1 MSWDTRQYDLTLHP
15 TPQLTRP
22 NSLPT
27 MCFKIYMMASS
38 SPQNTDAIPPKIL
51 HAVDLFPPFGV
62 CEDSKMGLFTTFCQ
76 IPSKS
81 SLWCCPKE
89 TQVWMPVTG
98 SVSVEGTSF
107 WFLSGCKYKDFS
119 SALCANTSAH
129 LCTNTQAH
137 VPKGKQTHISQ
148 HQFQPVPIIFQPFI
162 SCLVAFSTSA
172 LNCSSNTFW
181 FHF

>member
-1 MSWDTRQYDLTLHP
+1 MTSLSTEHHNWLVQIRCPLCASRFTWWLPPRP
-15 TPQLTRP
+15 KTPMPSLQKYYMLSTF
-22 NSLPT
+22 SLPLEFVRT
-27 MCFKIYMMASS
+27 QK
-38 SPQNTDAIPPKIL
+38 
-51 HAVDLFPPFGV
+51 
-62 CEDSKMGLFTTFCQ
+62 FCQ

-89 TQVWMPVTG
+89 SQVWMPATG

-119 SALCANTSAH
+119 SALCANTSTH